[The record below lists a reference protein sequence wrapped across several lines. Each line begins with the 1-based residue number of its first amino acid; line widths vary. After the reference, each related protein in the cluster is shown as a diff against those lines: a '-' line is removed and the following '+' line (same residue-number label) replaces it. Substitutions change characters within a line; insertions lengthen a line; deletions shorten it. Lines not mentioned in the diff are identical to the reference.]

1 MDDCTVTA
9 VSESCMDMC
18 VSFSLMK
25 KGYRVMVGKSIY
37 STPSD
42 TLLVQ
47 LLNMCTLGLNFFFF
61 FWDEY

>member
-1 MDDCTVTA
+1 
-9 VSESCMDMC
+9 
-18 VSFSLMK
+18 MK
-25 KGYRVMVGKSIY
+25 KGYSVMVGKSVY

-47 LLNMCTLGLNFFFF
+47 LLNMCTFGLIFFL

>member
-1 MDDCTVTA
+1 
-9 VSESCMDMC
+9 
-18 VSFSLMK
+18 MK

-47 LLNMCTLGLNFFFF
+47 LLNMCTLDLNFFFLR
-61 FWDEY
+61 